1 MESRSYPI
9 KKLST
14 QEESMCK
21 RGKQLMWYYPQTCST
36 AAPRSGTA
44 APAVSPRLH
53 FTSSCLL
60 NLLHNLTPSPL
71 YNLNKYSSI
80 KNMESY
86 KR

>member
-9 KKLST
+9 KQVKYSRRVNVQAREAADVVLPPDSGT
-14 QEESMCK
+14 
-21 RGKQLMWYYPQTCST
+21 T
-36 AAPRSGTA
+36 APGSGTA

-53 FTSSCLL
+53 FASSYLL
-60 NLLHNLTPSPL
+60 NLLHNLTLSPL
-71 YNLNKYSSI
+71 YNLSKYSSI